1 MGVQLGFQSGGDLA
15 PKIGYL
21 APKILRLARAGVTA
35 PAAQEQPAEPAR
47 VHQSHSSGLLTGMIS
62 DV

>member
-21 APKILRLARAGVTA
+21 APKILRLARQESLPPLPRSSLRSPPGSTKAT
-35 PAAQEQPAEPAR
+35 PAAC
-47 VHQSHSSGLLTGMIS
+47 
-62 DV
+62 